1 MLGPFFTLPGPLPP
15 NPCWLC
21 SGQLGW
27 QAWEGQWLPQQH
39 KTLPSLGQ
47 SSGTG
52 RGPGMGPGVRQPP
65 PAAPLTGFLAACSL
79 WNFHFL
85 H

>member
-15 NPCWLC
+15 NPLWLC

-47 SSGTG
+47 SSGT
-52 RGPGMGPGVRQPP
+52 RQGTWHGTWSQTTP